1 MYRAEDAIAG
11 YGQRWKKPSTSILP
25 YLRAREAEKEEAGR
39 KPASPKPNKDKAEKM
54 EKKKDAGADQYDKVR
69 LEILRG

>member
-11 YGQRWKKPSTSILP
+11 YGQRRKKPSTSILP

-39 KPASPKPNKDKAEKM
+39 KPASPKPNKDKAEK
-54 EKKKDAGADQYDKVR
+54 KKDAGSDQYDKAR